1 MPGGLLRQTQQQK
14 LIQKL
19 SPQQIQLM
27 KLLQVPTAT
36 LEDRIREE
44 LESNPALE
52 TGTLDE
58 NEEDSLFG
66 DGDHKADLESASE
79 GDEEGGDIVDDY
91 LQMDLSDYLQ
101 DENDYSGAYQGHD
114 DGDDEPT
121 APPVKIESTFHDY
134 LESQLSMLDL
144 DERQSRIAHQII
156 GSIDDD
162 GYLRRDAVSIADDL
176 AFNQNLITDE
186 KEVSGIMEKIQ
197 EFDPAGVAAQ
207 NLQEC
212 LLLQLKREKDNGE
225 ARILATEII
234 RNNFESFT
242 KKHYEKIRQRLKVSE
257 QEFRSAVE
265 LVLRLTPK
273 PGAAFSTTGKNHNYI
288 IPDFF
293 IFNNNGR
300 LELTLNARNA
310 PDLHI
315 SEGYREML
323 KSYNSGKRKSKQEKE
338 ALLFIKQ
345 KIDSAKWFIDAIK
358 QRQHTLLLTMNAIM
372 EYQKAFFL
380 SGDEMDLRPM
390 ILKDIAEAIEMD
402 ISTISRVANS
412 KYVQT
417 EFGIFILKYFFSES
431 MTTDSGEE
439 VSTHEVKKTLQ
450 NIVESENK
458 KKPFSDEQLMNLLA
472 KEGYPVARRTVA
484 KYREQLDI
492 PVARLRKE
500 A

>member
-1 MPGGLLRQTQQQK
+1 MPAGLLRQTQQQK

-27 KLLQVPTAT
+27 KLLQVPTAS

-44 LESNPALE
+44 LEGNPALE
-52 TGTLDE
+52 TGVLEE
-58 NEEDSLFG
+58 NADDALFG
-66 DGDHKADLESASE
+66 DNKAETENDAELKE
-79 GDEEGGDIVDDY
+79 DTDVVDDY

-101 DENDYSGAYQGHD
+101 DENDYAGNYQGHD
-114 DGDDEPT
+114 DADDEPT
-121 APPVKIESTFHDY
+121 TPPIKIESTFHDY
-134 LESQLSMLDL
+134 LENQLSMLDF
-144 DERQSRIAHQII
+144 DERQRNIAQQII

-186 KEVSGIMEKIQ
+186 KEVLGIITKIQ
-197 EFDPAGVAAQ
+197 DFDPAGVAAQ

-212 LLLQLKREKDNGE
+212 LLLQLKRQRDNGD
-225 ARILATEII
+225 ARLLATEII
-234 RNNFESFT
+234 KNHFDSFT
-242 KKHYEKIRQRLKVSE
+242 KKHYDKIRQRLKISE
-257 QEFRSAVE
+257 QEFRLAVE
-265 LVLRLTPK
+265 VILRLTPK

-293 IFNNNGR
+293 IFNNSGR

-323 KSYNSGKRKSKQEKE
+323 RSYDSDKRKSKQEKE

-372 EYQKAFFL
+372 DYQKAFFL

-390 ILKDIAEAIEMD
+390 ILKDIAEAIGMD

-450 NIVESENK
+450 NIVDAENK
-458 KKPFSDEQLMNLLA
+458 KKPFSDEQLMNLLS
-472 KEGYPVARRTVA
+472 KQGYPVARRTVA

>member
-1 MPGGLLRQTQQQK
+1 MPAGLLRQTQQQK

-27 KLLQVPTAT
+27 KLLQVPTAS

-52 TGTLDE
+52 TGVLEE
-58 NEEDSLFG
+58 NPEDTLFG
-66 DGDHKADLESASE
+66 DNKTDSESDPE
-79 GDEEGGDIVDDY
+79 RNDDNDVVDDY

-101 DENDYSGAYQGHD
+101 DENDYTGTYQGHD
-114 DGDDEPT
+114 DNDEPL
-121 APPVKIESTFHDY
+121 APPIKIESTFHDY
-134 LESQLSMLDL
+134 LENQLSMLDL
-144 DERQSRIAHQII
+144 DERQRRIAHQII

-186 KEVSGIMEKIQ
+186 REVLGIIGKIQ

-212 LLLQLKREKDNGE
+212 LLLQLKREMDNGE
-225 ARILATEII
+225 IRLLATDII
-234 RNNFESFT
+234 KNNFEAFT
-242 KKHYEKIRQRLKVSE
+242 KKHYERIRQRLKVSE

-265 LVLRLTPK
+265 LILRLTPK
-273 PGAAFSTTGKNHNYI
+273 PGASFSATGKNHNYI

-293 IFNNNGR
+293 VFNNNGR

-323 KSYNSGKRKSKQEKE
+323 KSYDSGKRKSKQEKE
-338 ALLFIKQ
+338 TLLFIKQ

-372 EYQKAFFL
+372 DYQKAFFL

-472 KEGYPVARRTVA
+472 KDGYPVARRTVA